1 MSKVVWYKQSS
12 STKEKKKKEEE
23 ETKKHLKKGMERGIK
38 NCMEKKKEKM

>member
-12 STKEKKKKEEE
+12 STKEKKKKEE